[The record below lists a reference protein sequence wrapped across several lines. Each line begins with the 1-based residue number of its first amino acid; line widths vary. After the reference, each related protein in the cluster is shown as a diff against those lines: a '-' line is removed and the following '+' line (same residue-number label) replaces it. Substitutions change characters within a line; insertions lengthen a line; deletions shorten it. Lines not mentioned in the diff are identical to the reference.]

1 MAALKSFTYQ
11 PPGTRTSA
19 NFRYCFILLLLFQVV
34 QLPVTAQGVNYSSD
48 IKQKITEVENKLK
61 LWVHVE
67 GLSNRYSLKE
77 RMAFYKVNGVSIA
90 VIKDYKVEWA
100 KGYGWADSAEQ
111 KPVTTATL
119 FQAASIS
126 KSLNGVGV
134 LKLVQDGKLNLSS
147 DINEYLRSWKFPYD
161 SLSKGKKITTSNLLS
176 HTAGLSISGFPGY
189 QIDSTLPSRQQ
200 ILDGIA
206 PANTKAVRSAF
217 EPGLKYQYSGGGT
230 TISQTIVE
238 DITGKAYDTY
248 MWENVLKPL
257 GMNNSTFALLTDKKK
272 AALRA
277 TAYQNDGRPV
287 NGKYHLYPEQ
297 AAAALWTNPIDL
309 SKFIIET
316 QRALQGRS
324 NKVLSQEMTKLQLTP
339 FIDTSVALGVMI
351 SKRGSQ
357 SYFGHSGS
365 NAGFKSQYIGS
376 LDGGNGVVVM
386 VNSDN
391 GSIITEIINSV
402 ATVYNWDG
410 FYVPKVRKTIL
421 VESSLLNSYVGN
433 YNINTQTVAILR
445 EADKLV
451 LIQGGIKS
459 IVYFTS
465 DTDFFTTEVPNGEF
479 SFVMDSN
486 NKVEALQLKRGSN
499 VIKLTK
505 VL

>member
-1 MAALKSFTYQ
+1 
-11 PPGTRTSA
+11 
-19 NFRYCFILLLLFQVV
+19 
-34 QLPVTAQGVNYSSD
+34 
-48 IKQKITEVENKLK
+48 
-61 LWVHVE
+61 
-67 GLSNRYSLKE
+67 
-77 RMAFYKVNGVSIA
+77 
-90 VIKDYKVEWA
+90 
-100 KGYGWADSAEQ
+100 
-111 KPVTTATL
+111 
-119 FQAASIS
+119 
-126 KSLNGVGV
+126 
-134 LKLVQDGKLNLSS
+134 
-147 DINEYLRSWKFPYD
+147 
-161 SLSKGKKITTSNLLS
+161 
-176 HTAGLSISGFPGY
+176 
-189 QIDSTLPSRQQ
+189 
-200 ILDGIA
+200 
-206 PANTKAVRSAF
+206 
-217 EPGLKYQYSGGGT
+217 
-230 TISQTIVE
+230 
-238 DITGKAYDTY
+238 
-248 MWENVLKPL
+248 
-257 GMNNSTFALLTDKKK
+257 
-272 AALRA
+272 
-277 TAYQNDGRPV
+277 
-287 NGKYHLYPEQ
+287 
-297 AAAALWTNPIDL
+297 
-309 SKFIIET
+309 
-316 QRALQGRS
+316 
-324 NKVLSQEMTKLQLTP
+324 
-339 FIDTSVALGVMI
+339 MI